1 MAEYKDIHGTNI
13 ETVTTDPSN
22 PITGQVWYNTT
33 EQKLKGLASNP
44 AGSWSTSGALNTGR
58 TRLMSTGIQTAAL
71 AIGGETDDN
80 VALNEL
86 YNGSTWTE
94 VGDLNTARKGAGEAG
109 TSTASIIFGGNDPS
123 NDTDSVESWDGSS
136 WTEIA
141 DINTARRELAGAGT
155 STAALAFGGNQGPGS
170 VTESWNGTSWTE
182 VADLGTAI

>member
-22 PITGQVWYNTT
+22 PIVGQVWYNTT
-33 EQKLKGLASNP
+33 EQKLKGFASNP

-71 AIGGETDDN
+71 AIAGETDDN

-94 VGDLNTARKGAGEAG
+94 VGD
-109 TSTASIIFGGNDPS
+109 
-123 NDTDSVESWDGSS
+123 
-136 WTEIA
+136 
-141 DINTARRELAGAGT
+141 INYSKKR
-155 STAALAFGGNQGPGS
+155 
-170 VTESWNGTSWTE
+170 
-182 VADLGTAI
+182 